1 MAPWCCCHYSHSNS
15 DIDSRLGV
23 ENAARQA
30 KEMVGSNEASNEFV
44 GSSHSVEMDEV
55 RCINDYEMRAM
66 FVKYSKYS
74 IDVLMILMGYGK
86 LRVALLFASP
96 MRR

>member
-1 MAPWCCCHYSHSNS
+1 MVGN
-15 DIDSRLGV
+15 V
-23 ENAARQA
+23 ARRA
-30 KEMVGSNEASNEFV
+30 REVVGSNEANNGFGV
-44 GSSHSVEMDEV
+44 SSHSVEMDEV
-55 RCINDYEMRAM
+55 RYINDYEMRAM
-66 FVKYSKYS
+66 FVKYS

>member
-1 MAPWCCCHYSHSNS
+1 MVGN
-15 DIDSRLGV
+15 V
-23 ENAARQA
+23 ARRA
-30 KEMVGSNEASNEFV
+30 REMVGSNEASNGFGV
-44 GSSHSVEMDEV
+44 SSHSVEMDEV
-55 RCINDYEMRAM
+55 RYINDYEMRAM
-66 FVKYSKYS
+66 FVKYS

>member
-1 MAPWCCCHYSHSNS
+1 MV
-15 DIDSRLGV
+15 G
-23 ENAARQA
+23 NAARRA
-30 KEMVGSNEASNEFV
+30 REMVGSNEANNEFEV
-44 GSSHSVEMDEV
+44 SSHSVEMDEV
-55 RCINDYEMRAM
+55 RYINDYEMRAM
-66 FVKYSKYS
+66 FVKYS